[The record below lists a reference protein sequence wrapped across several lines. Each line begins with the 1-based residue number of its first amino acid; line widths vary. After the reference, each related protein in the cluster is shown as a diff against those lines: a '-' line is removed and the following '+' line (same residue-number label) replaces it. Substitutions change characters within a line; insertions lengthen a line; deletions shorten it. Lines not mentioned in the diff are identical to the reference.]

1 MKSVFYKV
9 LVLALGFSIATVA
22 VRAQLLKEIA
32 KPSIAKKEIAIAP
45 DGKGQVDISM
55 TIKDGWWSYGVHPT
69 VNEDGIGPQA
79 TTFAIV
85 SPKFVKLGE
94 KVRTSKP
101 KKLYDPNFELDVEKF
116 IGRAEFYVPLEVEGS
131 TKPGKYDVAL
141 EMYYMACDSS
151 RCLTPDADTLR
162 FTIVVPE
169 NMGAA
174 VESQSGDTSD
184 DKTMGAVESK
194 SEDNNSTGTEV
205 TRTDSQREIDK
216 KKEEG
221 LWAFFGF
228 AMAHGAL
235 ALLTPCVFPMIPITV
250 SFFTKRAEKQRG
262 KSHGLRDSLVYS
274 IGIILTFTA
283 IGFLFALAVG
293 ASGLTD
299 FATNPWVNLV
309 IAGVFLVLALN
320 LFGAFEIRVPSGI
333 LNTLNARS
341 NEGDGIGSVLLM
353 GLTFSLTSFTCT
365 VPFVSNILVSV
376 SSGDWLYPI
385 VGMLGFASVFAAP
398 FFFLALFPTAM
409 TAMPRAGGW
418 MNNVKVVMGFLEI
431 AAAIKFISN
440 ADLVWAWGIFS
451 REMFLAIWI
460 ACSIMASLYILGIF
474 HLPHDSK
481 VERVGAPRILFS
493 LFFASI
499 TFYLLS
505 GLFGKPLGELDAFL
519 PPANY
524 HELMSIAHSG
534 GDAAAVL
541 PVSSSNN
548 AEAGHGKN
556 WIMSYEEG
564 LRIAKET
571 GKPIFIDFTG
581 FTCTNCRWMEANV
594 FPQSDVMALMDNMV
608 KVQLYTDRREEPYSS
623 NKKMQLE
630 RFGSIE
636 LPLYVILTPDGEF
649 VASKAFTRNKQEFL
663 EFLRK
668 AS

>member
-1 MKSVFYKV
+1 MKSILHKALLLF
-9 LVLALGFSIATVA
+9 LAFGMGAAVA
-22 VRAQLLKEIA
+22 SAQTLKEIA
-32 KPSIAKKEIAIAP
+32 KASLQKQNVEISP
-45 DGKGQVDISM
+45 NGKGQVDISM
-55 TIKDGWWSYGVHPT
+55 KIKEGWWSYGVNPA

-79 TTFAIV
+79 TAFAIV
-85 SPKFVKLGE
+85 SPGFVKVGE
-94 KVRTSKP
+94 NIRTSKP

-116 IGRAEFYVPLEVEGS
+116 IGHAEFYVPLEVETS
-131 TKPGKYDVAL
+131 TKPGTYDVAL

-151 RCLTPDADTLR
+151 KCLTPDADTLR

-169 NMGAA
+169 SMG
-174 VESQSGDTSD
+174 VGGDGQSV
-184 DKTMGAVESK
+184 GAVDSK
-194 SEDNNSTGTEV
+194 DNASGGEETAV
-205 TRTDSQREIDK
+205 SQTDSQREIDK

-309 IAGVFLVLALN
+309 IASVFIVLALN

-376 SSGDWLYPI
+376 SSGDWVYPI

-409 TAMPRAGGW
+409 TALPRAGGW

-440 ADLVWAWGIFS
+440 ADLVWAWGILS

-460 ACSIMASLYILGIF
+460 ACSIMSSLYILGIF

-493 LFFASI
+493 LFFSAIS
-499 TFYLLS
+499 FFLLS
-505 GLFGKPLGELDAFL
+505 GLLGKPLGELDAFL
-519 PPANY
+519 PPKDYHKLMNMANSDG
-524 HELMSIAHSG
+524 ETASIAPAST
-534 GDAAAVL
+534 GDAT
-541 PVSSSNN
+541 
-548 AEAGHGKN
+548 AEHGEKE

-594 FPQSDVMALMDNMV
+594 FPQSDVTALMNDMV

-636 LPLYVILTPDGEF
+636 LPLYVILKPDGEF
-649 VASKAFTRNKQEFL
+649 IASKAFTRNKQEFL

-668 AS
+668 AG